1 MSLGVCYL
9 YFWGKKCFVRKKEF
23 FFFFSIYSFSSQMP
37 AVVRTGL
44 GGRDLTGPFPAS
56 SLGGAAL
63 ARSCNEEQS
72 KGLNPPLSNE
82 GCKV

>member
-1 MSLGVCYL
+1 MCVIFTFGEKNVLL
-9 YFWGKKCFVRKKEF
+9 ERKSF